1 MQSDNNRKKKITAKY
16 VIGFKDS
23 HHCVYENGC
32 VVYEKDKILYV
43 GPNNKEKYS
52 KIETLVGGNKIL
64 SPGFVNLHCIS
75 NIDIQTLLMK
85 KDLKRIP
92 KEKSWK
98 IKDSLKKD
106 FFEISAK
113 YSVANILK
121 GGSTTFCSVTSMAMK
136 GYSDQIKQNWELIKE
151 TQKIGLRGYFANNFQ
166 DYCTFYK
173 NDKKIY
179 VYDKHEGE
187 EGLER
192 AENFSVEI
200 KKLKDR
206 KIKTFLFP
214 YTLENC
220 SDQLL
225 KHTKELAEDLGINI
239 RMHAAQY
246 KDDFQRNFILSNK
259 DPLNRLDSLGLL
271 NKQLLI
277 THAIYLSSGKPNAM
291 LHDNHLKILKENK
304 VNICHCPKVYLR
316 KGYGLNSLQRLINAK
331 VNVGIG
337 TDTYPQDMLNE
348 LTCASYLTKL
358 KDRSS
363 KSGNPKDLFTLATI
377 GGAKALGCNRIGR
390 IKKDSYADMILIDI
404 SGLQSGVI
412 DDPITTLVMNCN
424 STNIDTVIVNG
435 KILMKDKKLE
445 NRDENNLIEEASR
458 QWEIIKENI
467 SGYSKNNNTRKK
479 LFSQWIKVKQ

>member
-1 MQSDNNRKKKITAKY
+1 MEVIKY
-16 VIGFKDS
+16 FRQVLK
-23 HHCVYENGC
+23 
-32 VVYEKDKILYV
+32 
-43 GPNNKEKYS
+43 
-52 KIETLVGGNKIL
+52 
-64 SPGFVNLHCIS
+64 NLHCIS
-75 NIDIQTLLMK
+75 NIDIQTLLIK
-85 KDLKRIP
+85 KTLKRIP
-92 KEKSWK
+92 KKKSWK
-98 IKDSLKKD
+98 IKDKLKED

-259 DPLNRLDSLGLL
+259 DPLNRLDSLGL
-271 NKQLLI
+271 
-277 THAIYLSSGKPNAM
+277 
-291 LHDNHLKILKENK
+291 
-304 VNICHCPKVYLR
+304 
-316 KGYGLNSLQRLINAK
+316 
-331 VNVGIG
+331 
-337 TDTYPQDMLNE
+337 
-348 LTCASYLTKL
+348 
-358 KDRSS
+358 
-363 KSGNPKDLFTLATI
+363 
-377 GGAKALGCNRIGR
+377 
-390 IKKDSYADMILIDI
+390 
-404 SGLQSGVI
+404 
-412 DDPITTLVMNCN
+412 
-424 STNIDTVIVNG
+424 IVN
-435 KILMKDKKLE
+435 
-445 NRDENNLIEEASR
+445 NTCNLSI
-458 QWEIIKENI
+458 
-467 SGYSKNNNTRKK
+467 
-479 LFSQWIKVKQ
+479 